1 MNINLPTTLAEQI
14 LPLSIIALLAVLA
27 IVIQW
32 RFGWVK
38 TRRDVFIVMFTG
50 VMAGYLVLSVIGSFF
65 RGQGQALIPP
75 WDIKVDPG

>member
-1 MNINLPTTLAEQI
+1 MNINLPTTLANQI

-38 TRRDVFIVMFTG
+38 TRRDIFIVMFTG
-50 VMAGYLVLSVIGSFF
+50 VMTAYLTLSIIGSFF
-65 RGQGQALIPP
+65 RGPGQALIPP
-75 WDIKVDPG
+75 WDVKVDPG